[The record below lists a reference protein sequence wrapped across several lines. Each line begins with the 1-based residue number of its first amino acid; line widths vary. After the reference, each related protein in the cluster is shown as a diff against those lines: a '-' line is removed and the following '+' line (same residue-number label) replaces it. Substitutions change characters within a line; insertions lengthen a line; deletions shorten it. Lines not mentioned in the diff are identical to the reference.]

1 MKVTLEQHGGLAAG
15 VRRRPRVVET
25 GALAPE
31 AAGEL
36 ARLAAEAKAA
46 PAPGGSGARR
56 APDAMGYTITVED
69 DGQPPLVLRGSDA
82 GMSDAFA
89 ALLEWLEAHAEEG

>member
-1 MKVTLEQHGGLAAG
+1 ML
-15 VRRRPRVVET
+15 P
-25 GALAPE
+25 
-31 AAGEL
+31 
-36 ARLAAEAKAA
+36 
-46 PAPGGSGARR
+46 
-56 APDAMGYTITVED
+56 PDAMGYTITVED